1 MKSDPQ
7 VPAAV
12 DAAPP
17 AALNKAVEVTLAKVH
32 WHQGKEKAAGE
43 KINVKRVAPWE
54 SPGCAN
60 CRLLSGS

>member
-7 VPAAV
+7 VPATV

-32 WHQGKEKAAGE
+32 WHQGEEKAAGE
-43 KINVKRVAPWE
+43 KING
-54 SPGCAN
+54 SPDQVEFLRREGVIKKEA
-60 CRLLSGS
+60 

>member
-7 VPAAV
+7 VPATV

-17 AALNKAVEVTLAKVH
+17 AALNKVVEVTLAKVH

-43 KINVKRVAPWE
+43 KINV
-54 SPGCAN
+54 SPDQVEF
-60 CRLLSGS
+60 

>member
-17 AALNKAVEVTLAKVH
+17 AALNKAVEVTLVKVH
-32 WHQGKEKAAGE
+32 WHQGQGE
-43 KINVKRVAPWE
+43 GGRRKDQRQP
-54 SPGCAN
+54 
-60 CRLLSGS
+60 

>member
-43 KINVKRVAPWE
+43 RSTSALTRLN
-54 SPGCAN
+54 SCAAKA
-60 CRLLSGS
+60 

>member
-32 WHQGKEKAAGE
+32 WHQARRRRPATRSTSALTRLNSCAAKA
-43 KINVKRVAPWE
+43 
-54 SPGCAN
+54 
-60 CRLLSGS
+60 

>member
-17 AALNKAVEVTLAKVH
+17 AALNKAVEVTPGQGALAP
-32 WHQGKEKAAGE
+32 GRGE
-43 KINVKRVAPWE
+43 GGRRKDQRQP
-54 SPGCAN
+54 
-60 CRLLSGS
+60 

>member
-7 VPAAV
+7 VPATV

-32 WHQGKEKAAGE
+32 LAPGRGE
-43 KINVKRVAPWE
+43 GGRRKDQCQP
-54 SPGCAN
+54 
-60 CRLLSGS
+60 